1 MVLMNDLELEVP
13 CVCPSLAW
21 LKHTASFIPLFL
33 AAASFPPMFCYHPN
47 VIIVDVIGLQLI
59 GHTFSTRLREV
70 ARNVCRV
77 EWTP

>member
-1 MVLMNDLELEVP
+1 MVLMTDLELEVP

-47 VIIVDVIGLQLI
+47 VIIVDVS
-59 GHTFSTRLREV
+59 GHATRLCE
-70 ARNVCRV
+70 ASMDKHQ
-77 EWTP
+77 